1 MIHKKAYVLYIVLTI
16 FFIAA
21 CDNPKSEKKSRTDG
35 SGGTAGTYKTATT
48 NP

>member
-1 MIHKKAYVLYIVLTI
+1 MIHKKAYILYIVLTI

-21 CDNPKSEKKSRTDG
+21 CDNPKSEKKSKTNG
-35 SGGTAGTYKTATT
+35 SSGTAETYKTVTT